1 MPYNVEPLRTKN
13 EIEDVKFWLRRGING
28 KRNEFLFLL
37 GINTGLRASDILALK
52 VGDVKHNDEPI
63 ITDKKTSKKRRLCL
77 LPLHDLIQEYC
88 ANMSDDE
95 YLFPS
100 RTSRKGS
107 NKPLRV
113 NGLYQIFRDVG
124 KKLNRN
130 DLGTHTMRK
139 TFGYAYY
146 QKTHDIAKLME
157 IFNHSS
163 EKITLRYIGVNEDQ
177 IKDSLKGFQVGL

>member
-13 EIEDVKFWLRRGING
+13 EIEDVKFWLRRGTNG
-28 KRNEFLFLL
+28 KRNEFLFIL
-37 GINTGLRASDILALK
+37 GINTGLRASDLLALK
-52 VGDVKHNDEPI
+52 TGEIKHSDESI
-63 ITDKKTSKKRRLCL
+63 IIEQKTGKKRRLYL
-77 LPLHDLIQEYC
+77 SPLHDLIQQYC
-88 ANMSDDE
+88 SDLDDDE
-95 YLFPS
+95 YLFQS
-100 RTSRKGS
+100 QKGS
-107 NKPLRV
+107 NKPLSV

-177 IKDSLKGFQVGL
+177 IKDSLKGFRVGL